1 MLLVQRPIYMPI
13 IKPKKFRIASTHFK
27 FHKRP
32 GNIWKTHYLV
42 RNEQIPKKQQQ
53 EATAPNFRVEY
64 GSSTDW
70 SRLVTFVLFHHSIL
84 SKVILFVTSFISMS
98 FYTTSTN
105 YMFGLSLPFFVPL
118 NMNQLTLSYQ
128 CIKHSSLDMIKPSGN
143 SSSSFYQLRKF
154 PVLNFWW
161 VQ

>member
-13 IKPKKFRIASTHFK
+13 IKPKKFRITSTRFK

-53 EATAPNFRVEY
+53 EATVPNFRVEY

-128 CIKHSSLDMIKPSGN
+128 CIKHSSLDMIKPSQETLPHLFIN
-143 SSSSFYQLRKF
+143 WE
-154 PVLNFWW
+154 NF
-161 VQ
+161 QF